1 MTPERCFQISR
12 LFLFNSGRANPTL
25 NTGQSG
31 SSIIY
36 SHMTIVQWFFFL
48 LIVFTKDSPK
58 LRSKVERKT
67 IYLNF

>member
-1 MTPERCFQISR
+1 MTPERCFQISG

-25 NTGQSG
+25 NGRQSG
-31 SSIIY
+31 LSIIY
-36 SHMTIVQWFFFL
+36 SHMTTVQWFLFL

-58 LRSKVERKT
+58 LHSKIERKT

>member
-1 MTPERCFQISR
+1 MTPERCFQISG

-25 NTGQSG
+25 NSGQSG

-36 SHMTIVQWFFFL
+36 SYMTTAKWFLFL

-58 LRSKVERKT
+58 LHSKIEIKT